1 MANNTKKKS
10 GGCLGW
16 FLFFALVIGGGGYV
30 YSKFFSGGEF
40 KALTVEEAAQT
51 LPEKTMMMTFIDTD
65 PQSWSKLAKFE
76 TNSTQNLIQ
85 EIQPKSF
92 KENPINY
99 QQDIQPWLGN
109 AVLAFFPDKNQVKDE
124 VSADFL
130 IVLGIKDRDKALQ
143 FIQKIK
149 SQFPQKIKES
159 QYQGVTLSEI
169 TTDDDLNLTYAVV
182 GNQLL
187 ISQEKA
193 AIESGI
199 DAKKGQSSLAHKQEN
214 KAIFAEKLNLVNPVV
229 QIYLTD
235 SSGLMQE
242 AIASSSEN
250 ISPEQLQEMGQI
262 KSMMM
267 GMGVEDQGLHF
278 QAIAKLEP
286 TVTPPPFQNNPN
298 KLLSQFPSDTLMFVN
313 GQGISQWWSLLVQQ
327 SQKSSSL
334 KSFLDEN
341 RLIVKNMTNLDLDRD
356 ILNWMDGEFA
366 LGIITADSGTLGD
379 LGIGGILALETSDR
393 TTANRTLDNLKTQ
406 IPAFV
411 QFQQIDI
418 QGISV
423 SQAQTFQNQTVV
435 AYGWRND
442 NLLLLSVGSPLTK
455 MIETQPNNSLAQSPN
470 FQKMTASLPKQN
482 TGYFYLNFDQGMT
495 VAKKS
500 AKAAGQTIPPDTE
513 ENLDLMIGIAATAT
527 NPDPQTSQLD
537 LILALKAKQ

>member
-65 PQSWSKLAKFE
+65 PQSWAKLAQFE
-76 TNSTQNLIQ
+76 TTPTQNLIQ
-85 EIQPKSF
+85 ELQPKSF
-92 KENPINY
+92 KKNSINY
-99 QQDIQPWLGN
+99 QEDIQPWLGN
-109 AVLAFFPDKNQVKDE
+109 AIFAFFPNKSQVKDE
-124 VSADFL
+124 ISPSLL
-130 IVLGIKDRDKALQ
+130 IILGIKDRDKALQ

-149 SQFPQKIKES
+149 DKSLQKISES

-169 TTDDDLNLTYAVV
+169 VTDDDLNLTYAIA

-187 ISQEKA
+187 ISQERT
-193 AIESGI
+193 AIESAI
-199 DAKKGQSSLAHKQEN
+199 DAKKGQSSLAQKQEN
-214 KAIFAEKLNLVNPVV
+214 KTIFAEKLNLKNPIFQV
-229 QIYLTD
+229 YFTD
-235 SSGLMQE
+235 YSVLMQE

-250 ISPEQLQEMGQI
+250 ISPEALKEMGQI
-262 KSMMM
+262 KSMVM
-267 GMGVEDQGLHF
+267 GMGIEDQGLHL
-278 QAIAKLEP
+278 QAIAKTDSIDSLP
-286 TVTPPPFQNNPN
+286 LKTNSNN
-298 KLLSQFPSDTLMFVN
+298 LLSQFPADTLMFVN

-366 LGIITADSGTLGD
+366 LGIITADSGTFGD

-393 TTANRTLDNLKTQ
+393 TTANNTLDTLKTQ
-406 IPAFV
+406 IPPFL
-411 QFQQIDI
+411 QFQQTDI
-418 QGISV
+418 QGINISEWK
-423 SQAQTFQNQTVV
+423 TFQNQSILS
-435 AYGWRND
+435 YGWRN
-442 NLLLLSVGSPLTK
+442 NNVLLVSFGSTLNK

-470 FQKMTASLPKQN
+470 FQKITASLPKQN
-482 TGYFYLNFDQGMT
+482 TGYFYLNFDQGMPI
-495 VAKKS
+495 AQKS
-500 AKAAGQTIPPDTE
+500 ANMAGQTIPPTTQ
-513 ENLDLMIGIAATAT
+513 ENLDVIIGIAATSTMPDSET
-527 NPDPQTSQLD
+527 NQLD
-537 LILALKAKQ
+537 LMVTLKTKK

>member
-76 TNSTQNLIQ
+76 TNSTQDLIQ

-130 IVLGIKDRDKALQ
+130 IVLGIKDKDKALQ

-193 AIESGI
+193 AVESAI

-313 GQGISQWWSLLVQQ
+313 GQGISRWWSLLVQQ

-341 RLIVKNMTNLDLDRD
+341 RLIVKNITNLDLDRD

-366 LGIITADSGTLGD
+366 LGIITTDSGTLGD

-435 AYGWRND
+435 SYGWRND

-455 MIETQPNNSLAQSPN
+455 MIETQPNNSLAQSPD
-470 FQKMTASLPKQN
+470 FLKMTASLPKQN

-495 VAKKS
+495 VAQKS
-500 AKAAGQTIPPDTE
+500 AKIAGQIIPPTTQ
-513 ENLDLMIGIAATAT
+513 ENLDSIIGIAATSTMLDSKT
-527 NPDPQTSQLD
+527 NQLD
-537 LILALKAKQ
+537 LMVTLKAKK

>member
-1 MANNTKKKS
+1 MANNTRKKS
-10 GGCLGW
+10 GGCLSW
-16 FLFFALVIGGGGYV
+16 FLFFSILIGGGNYV
-30 YSKFFSGGEF
+30 YSKFFRGGEF

-51 LPEKTMMMTFIDTD
+51 LPDQTMMMTFIDTD
-65 PQSWSKLAKFE
+65 PQSWSKLAQFE
-76 TNSTQNLIQ
+76 TTPTQNLIQ

-99 QQDIQPWLGN
+99 QQDIQPWLEN

-124 VSADFL
+124 LSADFL

-149 SQFPQKIKES
+149 SQSPQKIKES
-159 QYQGVTLSEI
+159 QFQNITLSEI
-169 TTDDDLNLTYAVV
+169 VIENDLNLTYAIA

-187 ISQEKA
+187 VSPERT
-193 AIESGI
+193 AIESAI
-199 DAKKGQSSLAHKQEN
+199 NAKNDQSSLAQKEES

-229 QIYLTD
+229 QVYVTD

-298 KLLSQFPSDTLMFVN
+298 KLLSQFPADTLMFVN

-327 SQKSSSL
+327 SQQSSAL
-334 KSFLDEN
+334 KSWLDEN
-341 RLIVKNMTNLDLDRD
+341 RVMVKNMTNLDLDRD
-356 ILNWMDGEFA
+356 ILGWMDGEFA

-379 LGIGGILALETSDR
+379 LGIGGIVALETSDR
-393 TTANRTLDNLKTQ
+393 TTANNTLDTLKTQ
-406 IPAFV
+406 IPPFL
-411 QFQQIDI
+411 QFQQTDI
-418 QGISV
+418 QGINISEWK
-423 SQAQTFQNQTVV
+423 TFQNQSILS
-435 AYGWRND
+435 YGWRNN
-442 NLLLLSVGSPLTK
+442 NLLLVSFGSTLNK
-455 MIETQPNNSLAQSPN
+455 IIETQPTNSLAQSPD
-470 FQKMTASLPKQN
+470 FLKMTASLPKQN
-482 TGYFYLNFDQGMT
+482 TGYFYLNFDQGMPI
-495 VAKKS
+495 AQKS
-500 AKAAGQTIPPDTE
+500 ANMAGQTILPTTQ
-513 ENLDLMIGIAATAT
+513 ENLDSIIGIAATSTMPDSET
-527 NPDPQTSQLD
+527 NQLD
-537 LILALKAKQ
+537 LIVTLKAKK

>member
-1 MANNTKKKS
+1 MANNTRKKS
-10 GGCLGW
+10 GGCLSW
-16 FLFFALVIGGGGYV
+16 FLFFSILIGGGSYI

-40 KALTVEEAAQT
+40 KALTIESAAQT
-51 LPEKTMMMTFIDTD
+51 LPEKTMMMTFIDTN
-65 PQSWSKLAKFE
+65 PQSWSKLAKFQ
-76 TNSTQNLIQ
+76 TNPTQDLIQ

-109 AVLAFFPDKNQVKDE
+109 IILAFVSDKNQVKDE
-124 VSADFL
+124 ISADFL
-130 IVLGIKDRDKALQ
+130 IILGIKDRDKALQ

-149 SQFPQKIKES
+149 SQSPQKIKES
-159 QYQGVTLSEI
+159 QFQNITLSEI
-169 TTDDDLNLTYAVV
+169 VIENDLNLTYAIA

-187 ISQEKA
+187 ISPERT
-193 AIESGI
+193 AIESAI
-199 DAKKGQSSLAHKQEN
+199 NAKNGQSSLAQKEGS
-214 KAIFAEKLNLVNPVV
+214 KAIFAEKLNLVNPVIQV
-229 QIYLTD
+229 YFTD

-242 AIASSSEN
+242 AIAASEN

-262 KSMMM
+262 KSMVM

-286 TVTPPPFQNNPN
+286 TVTPPPLQNNPN
-298 KLLSQFPSDTLMFVN
+298 KLLSQFPPDTLIFVN
-313 GQGISQWWSLLVQQ
+313 GQGISQWWSLFVQQ

-334 KSFLDEN
+334 KSWLDEN
-341 RLIVKNMTNLDLDRD
+341 RAMVKNMTNLDLDRD
-356 ILNWMDGEFA
+356 IFGWMDGEFA

-393 TTANRTLDNLKTQ
+393 TTANNTLERLKTQ

-418 QGISV
+418 QGINV
-423 SQAQTFQNQTVV
+423 SQAQTFQNQT
-435 AYGWRND
+435 AFSYGWRND

-455 MIETQPNNSLAQSPN
+455 MIETQPNNSLAQSPD
-470 FQKMTASLPKQN
+470 FLKMTASLPKQN

-495 VAKKS
+495 VAEKS
-500 AKAAGQTIPPDTE
+500 AQIAGQTIPPETE
-513 ENLDLMIGIAATAT
+513 ENLDLMIGMAATAT
-527 NPDPQTSQLD
+527 SPDPQTSQLD
-537 LILALKAKQ
+537 LILALKTRQ

>member
-1 MANNTKKKS
+1 
-10 GGCLGW
+10 
-16 FLFFALVIGGGGYV
+16 
-30 YSKFFSGGEF
+30 
-40 KALTVEEAAQT
+40 
-51 LPEKTMMMTFIDTD
+51 MMMTFIDTD

-76 TNSTQNLIQ
+76 TNPIQDLIQ

-99 QQDIQPWLGN
+99 QQDIQTWLGN
-109 AVLAFFPDKNQVKDE
+109 AVVAFFPKKNQLKDE
-124 VSADFL
+124 VSGNFL

-149 SQFPQKIKES
+149 SQSPQKIKES
-159 QYQGVTLSEI
+159 QFQNITLSEI
-169 TTDDDLNLTYAVV
+169 VIENDLNLTYAIA

-187 ISQEKA
+187 VSPERT
-193 AIESGI
+193 AIESAI
-199 DAKKGQSSLAHKQEN
+199 NAKNGQSSLAQKEES

-229 QIYLTD
+229 QVYFTD

-286 TVTPPPFQNNPN
+286 TVTPPPLQNNPN

-356 ILNWMDGEFA
+356 IFGWMDGEFA
-366 LGIITADSGTLGD
+366 LGIITADSGTVGD

-423 SQAQTFQNQTVV
+423 SQAQTFQNQTVFS
-435 AYGWRND
+435 YGWRND

-495 VAKKS
+495 VAQKS
-500 AKAAGQTIPPDTE
+500 AKIAGQIIPPTTQ
-513 ENLDLMIGIAATAT
+513 ENLDSIIGIAATSTMLDSKT
-527 NPDPQTSQLD
+527 NQLD
-537 LILALKAKQ
+537 LMVTLKAKK